1 MTYSSTLLRDI
12 KLSTFETSKVSD
24 LDFER
29 LDGILKQTSFAIIR
43 GLIEPKVIRDGV
55 ARILAH
61 HDPDNDHAATGES
74 PADIMDNFQ
83 KVSIGGAEHSG
94 VYRPRCMR
102 TFYNPIWADDIYGMR
117 GAFVQ
122 TAKVRNRLYKFHED
136 FAISSEE
143 GGFWTASRVHNYP
156 RGGGFL
162 VSHTDNI
169 VPSVQSKAKLSNEY
183 FQPVIVMSKKGGP
196 RLIFMT
202 RADFLR
208 WKESVFSTKKIANW
222 AT

>member
-1 MTYSSTLLRDI
+1 
-12 KLSTFETSKVSD
+12 
-24 LDFER
+24 
-29 LDGILKQTSFAIIR
+29 
-43 GLIEPKVIRDGV
+43 
-55 ARILAH
+55 
-61 HDPDNDHAATGES
+61 
-74 PADIMDNFQ
+74 
-83 KVSIGGAEHSG
+83 
-94 VYRPRCMR
+94 
-102 TFYNPIWADDIYGMR
+102 MR

-143 GGFWTASRVHNYP
+143 GVLDCFKGSQLS

-183 FQPVIVMSKKGGP
+183 FQPVIVMSKKGGL

-202 RADFLR
+202 GADFLR
-208 WKESVFSTKKIANW
+208 WKETIFLQKIANW